1 MKSVNEEI
9 VFTDEQQQE
18 QFVKAVLVQSQ
29 LSESP
34 IEESVLRDKLAGVA
48 PDKKVHDISRA
59 ERRRMEEMMK
69 AIPMHIEGVRGFDEA
84 IITRGGVAV
93 REIDPSTM
101 ESRLVKNVYFAGEII
116 DVDAETGGY
125 NLQIAWS
132 TGYLAG
138 VTAGSTLD

>member
-48 PDKKVHDISRA
+48 PEKWHLELLRILK
-59 ERRRMEEMMK
+59 EFEFK
-69 AIPMHIEGVRGFDEA
+69 A
-84 IITRGGVAV
+84 
-93 REIDPSTM
+93 
-101 ESRLVKNVYFAGEII
+101 K
-116 DVDAETGGY
+116 
-125 NLQIAWS
+125 
-132 TGYLAG
+132 
-138 VTAGSTLD
+138 